1 MYDDAFFMFLKTGIC
16 REECINSTKPFIPKV
31 SVVHT
36 YESGANK
43 SKKLFM
49 IFISSAVTTLINGV
63 GFDSERKTI
72 NSEALSQFK

>member
-1 MYDDAFFMFLKTGIC
+1 MMMHFMYFEDWIC

-43 SKKLFM
+43 SKK
-49 IFISSAVTTLINGV
+49 IVYDIY
-63 GFDSERKTI
+63 
-72 NSEALSQFK
+72 